1 MPYIYIPSTRLLR
14 KVNIMDKIKI
24 NSFELE
30 NVKRVKAVS
39 YEPTENGLTVIGGKN
54 GQGKTSILDAI
65 AWALGGAKFEPSS
78 AAREGS
84 YNPPKLEVKLSN
96 GLVVTRTGANSTLK
110 VLDPEGKKSGQKI
123 LDTFI
128 GQLAL
133 DLPKFMEM
141 SDKEKAQE
149 LLQLLG
155 VEDELKKLEGEY
167 QEVYAKRHSIGQ
179 IATQKDKYAKE
190 LPAHDDAP
198 NEPVSAS
205 ELIKQQQDILLRN
218 AENQKKRNNVS
229 AIKAQM
235 VTVNNLVDEAQKK
248 LEELQAKQTQLAEDY
263 EIATTAAKDLED
275 ESTAELEEQI
285 KNVDEINSKV
295 RANQERQRALQE
307 AADFK
312 QEYDELT
319 DDIQDI
325 RDRKNKLLESV
336 NMPLPGLS
344 IQEGVL
350 IYNGKQWDCMSGAEQ
365 LKVATAIV
373 RALNPKCG
381 FVLMD
386 KMEQMDI
393 DTMKEFGG
401 WLEQEGLQVIATRV
415 TNNLDECSII
425 IEDGHI
431 KGEEF
436 STTGKTTKAKSKPK
450 AKAEPKE
457 DVIEEPK
464 VENDWGEF

>member
-1 MPYIYIPSTRLLR
+1 
-14 KVNIMDKIKI
+14 MDTIKI

-39 YEPTENGLTVIGGKN
+39 YEPTINGLTVIGGKN
-54 GQGKTSILDAI
+54 GQGKTSILDSI
-65 AWALGGAKFEPSS
+65 AWALGGAKFEPST
-78 AAREGS
+78 AQREGS
-84 YNPPKLEVKLSN
+84 YNPPRLEVKLSN

-123 LDTFI
+123 LDSFI

-167 QEVYAKRHSIGQ
+167 QEVYSKRHSIGQ

-190 LPAHDDAP
+190 LPAYDDAP
-198 NEPVSAS
+198 NELVSAS
-205 ELIKQQQDILLRN
+205 ELIQQQQSILLKN
-218 AENQKKRNNVS
+218 EENKQKRNQVL
-229 AIKAQM
+229 AIQTEM
-235 VTVNNLVDEAQKK
+235 QTVASRIDEYQAK
-248 LEELQAKQTQLAEDY
+248 LDELMEKQTQLAEDY
-263 EIATTAAKDLED
+263 NIATTAVQDLED

-285 KNVDEINSKV
+285 RSVDEINTKV

-307 AADFK
+307 AADFN
-312 QEYDELT
+312 QEYEELT
-319 DDIQDI
+319 ETIKDI
-325 RDRKNKLLESV
+325 RERKNKLLESV
-336 NMPLPGLS
+336 DMPLPGLS
-344 IQEGVL
+344 IQDGVL
-350 IYNGKQWDCMSGAEQ
+350 IYNDRQWDCMSGAEQ

-386 KMEQMDI
+386 KMEQMDV
-393 DTMKEFGG
+393 DTMKEFGE

-415 TNNLDECSII
+415 TNNEDECSII

-436 STTGKTTKAKSKPK
+436 STTGTAKTKVK
-450 AKAEPKE
+450 AKAKAK
-457 DVIEEPK
+457 VEPK
-464 VENDWGEF
+464 VEAPATDTTVSEDWSEW

>member
-1 MPYIYIPSTRLLR
+1 
-14 KVNIMDKIKI
+14 MDTIKI

-39 YEPTENGLTVIGGKN
+39 YEPTINGLTVIGGKN
-54 GQGKTSILDAI
+54 GQGKTSILDSI
-65 AWALGGAKFEPSS
+65 AWTLGGAKFEPST
-78 AAREGS
+78 AQREGS
-84 YNPPKLEVKLSN
+84 YNPPRLEVKLSN
-96 GLVVTRTGANSTLK
+96 GLVVTRTGTNSTLK

-123 LDTFI
+123 LDSFI

-167 QEVYAKRHSIGQ
+167 QEIYSKRHSIGQ

-190 LPAHDDAP
+190 LPAYDDAP
-198 NEPVSAS
+198 NELVSAS
-205 ELIKQQQDILLRN
+205 ELIQQQQSILLKN
-218 AENQKKRNNVS
+218 EENKQKRNQVL
-229 AIKAQM
+229 AIQTEMKVIA
-235 VTVNNLVDEAQKK
+235 NRIDEYQAK
-248 LEELQAKQTQLAEDY
+248 LDELMEKQTQLAEDY
-263 EIATTAAKDLED
+263 NIATTAAQDLED

-285 KNVDEINSKV
+285 RSVDEINTKV

-307 AADFK
+307 AADFS
-312 QEYDELT
+312 QEYEELT
-319 DDIQDI
+319 ETIKDI
-325 RDRKNKLLESV
+325 RERKNKLLESV
-336 NMPLPGLS
+336 DMPLPGLS
-344 IQEGVL
+344 IQDGVL
-350 IYNGKQWDCMSGAEQ
+350 IYNDRQWDCMSGAEQ

-386 KMEQMDI
+386 KMEQMDV
-393 DTMKEFGG
+393 DTMKEFGE

-415 TNNLDECSII
+415 TNNEDECSII

-436 STTGKTTKAKSKPK
+436 STTGTAKTKTKAKPK
-450 AKAEPKE
+450 AK
-457 DVIEEPK
+457 VEPK
-464 VENDWGEF
+464 VEAPATDTTVSEDWSEW

>member
-1 MPYIYIPSTRLLR
+1 
-14 KVNIMDKIKI
+14 MDTIKI

-39 YEPTENGLTVIGGKN
+39 YEPTESGLTVIGGKN

-84 YNPPKLEVKLSN
+84 YNPPKLEIKLSN
-96 GLVVTRTGANSTLK
+96 GLIVTRTGTNSTLK

-123 LDTFI
+123 LDSFI

-155 VEDELKKLEGEY
+155 VEDDLKKLEGEY

-190 LPAHDDAP
+190 LPAYDDIP

-205 ELIKQQQDILLRN
+205 ELIKQQQNILLQN

-229 AIKAQM
+229 AIKGQI
-235 VTVNNLVDEAQKK
+235 VTINNLIDETQKK

-263 EIATTAAKDLED
+263 DIATTAAKDLED

-285 KNVDEINSKV
+285 KSVDEINTKV

-312 QEYDELT
+312 QEYYELT
-319 DDIQDI
+319 EAIKDI
-325 RDRKNKLLESV
+325 RERKNKLLESV
-336 NMPLPGLS
+336 DMPLPGLS
-344 IQEGVL
+344 IQDGVL
-350 IYNGKQWDCMSGAEQ
+350 VYNDRQWDCMSGAEQ
-365 LKVATAIV
+365 LKIATAIV
-373 RALNPKCG
+373 RTLNPKCG

-393 DTMKEFGG
+393 DTMKEFGE
-401 WLEQEGLQVIATRV
+401 WLEGEGLQVIATRV
-415 TNNLDECSII
+415 TNNDDECYII

-436 STTGKTTKAKSKPK
+436 STTGKITKAKSK
-450 AKAEPKE
+450 
-457 DVIEEPK
+457 EEPK
-464 VENDWGEF
+464 VEDDWGEF

>member
-1 MPYIYIPSTRLLR
+1 MET
-14 KVNIMDKIKI
+14 IKI

-39 YEPTENGLTVIGGKN
+39 YEPTTNGLTVIGGKN
-54 GQGKTSILDAI
+54 GQGKTSILDSI
-65 AWALGGAKFEPSS
+65 AWTLGGAKFEPST
-78 AAREGS
+78 AQREGS
-84 YNPPKLEVKLSN
+84 YNPPRLEVKLSN
-96 GLVVTRTGANSTLK
+96 GLVVTRTGTNSTLK

-123 LDTFI
+123 LDSFI

-167 QEVYAKRHSIGQ
+167 QEVYSKRHSIGQ

-190 LPAHDDAP
+190 LPAYDDAP
-198 NEPVSAS
+198 NELVSAS
-205 ELIKQQQDILLRN
+205 ELIQQQQSILLKN
-218 AENQKKRNNVS
+218 EENKQKRNQVLAIQTEMQVVS
-229 AIKAQM
+229 NRI
-235 VTVNNLVDEAQKK
+235 DEYQAK
-248 LEELQAKQTQLAEDY
+248 LDELMEKQTQLAEDY
-263 EIATTAAKDLED
+263 NIATTAAQDLED

-285 KNVDEINSKV
+285 RSVDEINAKV

-307 AADFK
+307 AADFN
-312 QEYDELT
+312 QEYEELT
-319 DDIQDI
+319 ENIKDI
-325 RDRKNKLLESV
+325 RERKNKLLESV
-336 NMPLPGLS
+336 DMPLPGLS
-344 IQEGVL
+344 IQDGVL
-350 IYNGKQWDCMSGAEQ
+350 IYNDRQWDCMSGAEQ

-386 KMEQMDI
+386 KMEQMDV
-393 DTMKEFGG
+393 DTMKEFGE

-415 TNNLDECSII
+415 TNNEDECSII

-431 KGEEF
+431 KGQEF
-436 STTGKTTKAKSKPK
+436 STTGTDKTKANAKPK
-450 AKAEPKE
+450 AK
-457 DVIEEPK
+457 VEPK
-464 VENDWGEF
+464 VEAPTTDTTVSEDWSEW

>member
-1 MPYIYIPSTRLLR
+1 
-14 KVNIMDKIKI
+14 MDTIKI

-39 YEPTENGLTVIGGKN
+39 YEPTINGLTVIGGKN
-54 GQGKTSILDAI
+54 GQGKTSILDSI
-65 AWALGGAKFEPSS
+65 AWALGGAKFEPST
-78 AAREGS
+78 AQREGS
-84 YNPPKLEVKLSN
+84 YNPPRLEVKLSN

-123 LDTFI
+123 LDSFI

-167 QEVYAKRHSIGQ
+167 QEVYSKRHSIGQ

-190 LPAHDDAP
+190 LPAYDDAP
-198 NEPVSAS
+198 NELVSAS
-205 ELIKQQQDILLRN
+205 ELIQQQQSILLKN
-218 AENQKKRNNVS
+218 EENKQKRNQVL
-229 AIKAQM
+229 AIQTEM
-235 VTVNNLVDEAQKK
+235 QTVANRIDEYQAK
-248 LEELQAKQTQLAEDY
+248 LDELMEKQTQLAEDY
-263 EIATTAAKDLED
+263 NIATTAAQDLED

-285 KNVDEINSKV
+285 RSVDEINTKV

-307 AADFK
+307 AADFS
-312 QEYDELT
+312 QEYEELT
-319 DDIQDI
+319 ETIKDI
-325 RDRKNKLLESV
+325 RERKNKLLESV
-336 NMPLPGLS
+336 DMPLPGLS
-344 IQEGVL
+344 IQDGVL
-350 IYNGKQWDCMSGAEQ
+350 IYNDRQWDCMSGAEQ

-386 KMEQMDI
+386 KMEQMDV
-393 DTMKEFGG
+393 DTMKEFGE

-415 TNNLDECSII
+415 TNNEDECSII

-436 STTGKTTKAKSKPK
+436 STTGTAKTKVK
-450 AKAEPKE
+450 AKAKAK
-457 DVIEEPK
+457 VEPK
-464 VENDWGEF
+464 VEAPATDTTVSEDWSEW

>member
-1 MPYIYIPSTRLLR
+1 
-14 KVNIMDKIKI
+14 MDTIKI

-39 YEPTENGLTVIGGKN
+39 YEPTINGLTVIGGKN
-54 GQGKTSILDAI
+54 GQGKTSILDSI
-65 AWALGGAKFEPSS
+65 AWALGGAKFEPST
-78 AAREGS
+78 AQREGS
-84 YNPPKLEVKLSN
+84 YNPPRLEVKLSN
-96 GLVVTRTGANSTLK
+96 GLVVTRTGTNSTLK

-123 LDTFI
+123 LDSFI

-167 QEVYAKRHSIGQ
+167 QEAYSKRHSIGQ

-190 LPAHDDAP
+190 LPAYDDAP
-198 NEPVSAS
+198 NELVSAS
-205 ELIKQQQDILLRN
+205 ELIQQQQSILLKN
-218 AENQKKRNNVS
+218 EENKQKRNQVL
-229 AIKAQM
+229 AIQTEM
-235 VTVNNLVDEAQKK
+235 QTVAIRIDEYQAK
-248 LEELQAKQTQLAEDY
+248 LDELMEKQTQLAEDY
-263 EIATTAAKDLED
+263 NIATTAAQDLED

-285 KNVDEINSKV
+285 RSVDEINTKV

-307 AADFK
+307 AADFS
-312 QEYDELT
+312 QEYEELT
-319 DDIQDI
+319 ETIKDI
-325 RDRKNKLLESV
+325 RERKNKLLESV
-336 NMPLPGLS
+336 DMPLPGLS
-344 IQEGVL
+344 IQDGVL
-350 IYNGKQWDCMSGAEQ
+350 IYNDRQWDCMSGAEQ

-386 KMEQMDI
+386 KMEQMDV
-393 DTMKEFGG
+393 DTMKEFGE

-415 TNNLDECSII
+415 TNNEDECSII

-436 STTGKTTKAKSKPK
+436 STTGTAKTKTKAKPK
-450 AKAEPKE
+450 AK
-457 DVIEEPK
+457 VEPK
-464 VENDWGEF
+464 VEAPATDTTVSEDWSEW